1 MTQQIMT
8 FFSSKDRIPFFNNS
22 FNMYQFRF
30 PGCCASYVGKTKR
43 TLHERCVEHS
53 WCDKGCAVRT
63 HIDECQGIKHI
74 KNLML
79 MNPWLDT
86 TITTSD
92 HCDINNNIK
101 NNVPIID
108 FHENWNA
115 LLHKEGIKMKEMK
128 PMLNND
134 LKASTQLTFQ
144 RRINVVD
151 ERWNNV
157 YPASKMN

>member
-79 MNPWLDT
+79 MNPSQLL
-86 TITTSD
+86 TIVT
-92 HCDINNNIK
+92 
-101 NNVPIID
+101 
-108 FHENWNA
+108 
-115 LLHKEGIKMKEMK
+115 
-128 PMLNND
+128 
-134 LKASTQLTFQ
+134 
-144 RRINVVD
+144 
-151 ERWNNV
+151 
-157 YPASKMN
+157 

>member
-22 FNMYQFRF
+22 FVMYQFRF

-53 WCDKGCAVRT
+53 QCDKGSAVRT

-79 MNPWLDT
+79 MNPSLDT
-86 TITTSD
+86 AITTSD

-108 FHENWNA
+108 FHKN
-115 LLHKEGIKMKEMK
+115 
-128 PMLNND
+128 
-134 LKASTQLTFQ
+134 
-144 RRINVVD
+144 
-151 ERWNNV
+151 
-157 YPASKMN
+157 